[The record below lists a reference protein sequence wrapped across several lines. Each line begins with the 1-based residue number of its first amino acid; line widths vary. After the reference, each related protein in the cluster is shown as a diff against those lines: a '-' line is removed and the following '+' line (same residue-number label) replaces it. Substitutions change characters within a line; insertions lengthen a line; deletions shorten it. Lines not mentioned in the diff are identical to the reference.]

1 MDSESSIML
10 YKTYCDLNMLTVQET
25 GDLEVGTGRPATGVS
40 WCDGS
45 NKKNIWTMLNKE
57 L

>member
-1 MDSESSIML
+1 
-10 YKTYCDLNMLTVQET
+10 MLTVQEM
-25 GDLEVGTGRPATGVS
+25 GDLEVGTGRPAAGVS